1 MSESDRPR
9 RPGSSA
15 VPRWASAL
23 MTTHRALEALH
34 AQGAAATLELLRAG
48 LPASARGA
56 FTDAI
61 YARQPTYA
69 PRGARF
75 GEALFDWERAAL
87 EHPAWPRAGRVLVGG
102 AGGGRELAALADR
115 GHEVVAFEPS
125 ALVDDLSRAARVAPT
140 RCEALRGDYDALVQA
155 LTTGGGPLRSLA
167 PPAAFDAVVL
177 GWGSL
182 THVVEPPAQAAL
194 LSALRRAYP
203 AAPVLLSVMQR
214 FDGLAPPRA
223 ARVVRR
229 VARGLGWPGASL
241 PEAVAVTPLAGFV
254 YRFTEAEIRALAT
267 AAGYGAAV
275 RMKPYAHAV
284 LVPVGA

>member
-1 MSESDRPR
+1 MSESDPLR

-23 MTTHRALEALH
+23 MSMHRALEALH
-34 AQGAAATLELLRAG
+34 AQGAAATLELLRTG
-48 LPASARGA
+48 LPASARGP

-69 PRGARF
+69 PGGARF
-75 GEALFDWERAAL
+75 GEGLFDWERAAL
-87 EHPAWPRAGRVLVGG
+87 EHPAWPRAGRVLLGG
-102 AGGGRELAALADR
+102 GGGGRELAALSDR

-125 ALVDDLSRAARVAPT
+125 ALIDELSRAARAAPT

-167 PPAAFDAVVL
+167 PPATFDAVVL

-182 THVVEPPAQAAL
+182 TPVVEPPAQAAL

-214 FDGLAPPRA
+214 LEGAPPRA
-223 ARVVRR
+223 ARVVRD

-241 PEAVAVTPLAGFV
+241 PEAVAVTPLAGFI
-254 YRFTEAEIRALAT
+254 YRFTEAEIRALAA
-267 AAGYGAAV
+267 AAGYDAAV